1 MVLAAPQFNGF
12 GLTLYSQGDGVDAR
26 PFDSPQSLGKN
37 RSLGLWLNLS
47 DGLAGHRFLAS
58 FAAMSILRHQRNDG
72 SLEGA
77 YIGF

>member
-1 MVLAAPQFNGF
+1 MVVAAPQVGGF
-12 GLTLYSQGDGVDAR
+12 GLTLYHQGDSVCAR
-26 PFDSPQSLGKN
+26 PFDSPQSLGNN

-47 DGLAGHRFLAS
+47 DGLAGHQFLAS
-58 FAAMSILRHQRNDG
+58 FAAMAILYTTGG